1 MSTVQNVDPE
11 QLVEAAEAARL
22 LRIKPQTLAAW
33 RSQNRGPEYLKVGRS
48 VFYRRVG
55 IGTFLATKLVV
66 PAST

>member
-1 MSTVQNVDPE
+1 MNTVQNVDPD
-11 QLVEAAEAARL
+11 QLVEAAEVAKL

-55 IGTFLATKLVV
+55 IGTFLAARIVV